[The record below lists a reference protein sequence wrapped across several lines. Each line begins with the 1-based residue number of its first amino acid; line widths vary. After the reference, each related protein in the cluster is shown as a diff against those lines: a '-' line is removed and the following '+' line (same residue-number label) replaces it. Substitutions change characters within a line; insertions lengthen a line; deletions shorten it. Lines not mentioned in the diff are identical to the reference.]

1 MKKALLYFFF
11 LTTGSLIILIT
22 ILSTRGIETKRFNSI
37 ISNQIQG
44 SDSNVEA
51 NFNKILF
58 KFDIKKFD
66 LFLLTRSPNIKL
78 YKTYVPIK
86 EVRAYI
92 DFEIFSK
99 NKITID
105 KIYLDIGE
113 ISLKKIKKILLK
125 TKPSNF
131 KSIIFNNLTNGS
143 LSSKID
149 LQFDEDFMLIDYQL
163 SGYVKNLS
171 GFFQK
176 MDFKKANFIPWK
188 WQDQFS

>member
-86 EVRAYI
+86 AVRAYI

-99 NKITID
+99 NKITMD

-113 ISLKKIKKILLK
+113 ISLKELKKYFQKLK
-125 TKPSNF
+125 HLISKVSF
-131 KSIIFNNLTNGS
+131 SII
-143 LSSKID
+143 
-149 LQFDEDFMLIDYQL
+149 
-163 SGYVKNLS
+163 
-171 GFFQK
+171 
-176 MDFKKANFIPWK
+176 
-188 WQDQFS
+188 